1 MLTRRVTL
9 ATTVT
14 LAAGATLLT
23 DAHAQI
29 GVQRERNAPEVYA
42 ITNARIVPVA
52 GAPIEKGTIVIR
64 NGVITAVG
72 ASAAVPGDART
83 IDGAGLTVYPGFI
96 DAYGSLG
103 IPSPSAQG
111 GGGGRGGGAP
121 TAFTGG
127 PQVSAAS
134 APNSLHPAGQQP
146 EISAVDLLKP
156 DAEAMTGPQSA
167 GLTAA
172 LTAPSS
178 GIFMG
183 RSAVINL
190 AGSTTQDMLIKSP
203 VAMHIGFNAVRGGGY
218 PNSLLGVFS
227 ALRQMLLDAQRYGE
241 VESAYAKNP
250 RGMRRPENDPS
261 LAALQPVL
269 ARQMP
274 VIMLASSQREIER
287 ALDLAKEFNV
297 RPIIAGGSEAY
308 LVADRLKAENVPV
321 LLSVNFPK
329 RPTNASPDADPEPLR
344 VLRERAEAPKGP
356 AKLAQAGVKF
366 AFESGGISN
375 WADFDANIA
384 SAVTNGLT
392 ADQALRALTIAPAEL
407 FGVSDRLGTIEV
419 GKIANLTIS
428 RGDIFT
434 GGRVTQLF
442 IDGKPV
448 EARAPTTAN
457 AASMAGGSWTLTVTL
472 DIGEKPITVALI
484 QEGDRVRGTLQGALG
499 SAQISDGSVSAT
511 GELRFTASITLP
523 SATEEATF
531 AGQINGN
538 AVRGTVQIVGH
549 PPGTFV
555 GTRPA
560 ADGAPGQ
567 QGRGR
572 RPPQH

>member
-1 MLTRRVTL
+1 MALLTRRFTM
-9 ATTVT
+9 ATTAA
-14 LAAGATLLT
+14 LAVSAALPSR
-23 DAHAQI
+23 APAQI
-29 GVQRERNAPEVYA
+29 GVQCERNAPEVYA
-42 ITNARIVPVA
+42 ITNARIVPVS
-52 GAPIEKGTIVIR
+52 GAVIERGTIVIR

-72 ASAAVPGDART
+72 ASAAVPADARS

-103 IPSPSAQG
+103 IPSAAAPAA
-111 GGGGRGGGAP
+111 GGGRGAGAP
-121 TAFTGG
+121 TTAPAG
-127 PQVSAAS
+127 PQLST

-146 EISAVDLLKP
+146 EILAVDLLKA
-156 DAEAMTGPQSA
+156 DAEAMAGPESA

-190 AGSTTQDMLIKSP
+190 AGATTQEMLIKSP
-203 VAMHIGFNAVRGGGY
+203 VAMHIGFSAARGGGY
-218 PNSLLGVFS
+218 PNSLMGVFA
-227 ALRQMLLDAQRYGE
+227 ALRQMLLDAQHYGE
-241 VESAYAKNP
+241 LDAAYAKNP

-274 VIMLASSQREIER
+274 VIMLASTQREIER
-287 ALDLAKEFNV
+287 ALDLAKEFNI
-297 RPIIAGGSEAY
+297 RPIIAGGGEAY
-308 LVADRLKAENVPV
+308 LVADRLKAEGVPV

-329 RPTNASPDADPEPLR
+329 RPTNAAPDADPEPLR
-344 VLRERAEAPKGP
+344 VLRERAEAPKNP

-375 WADFDANIA
+375 WADFNTNIA
-384 SAVTNGLT
+384 SAVTSGLT
-392 ADQALRALTIAPAEL
+392 ADQALRALTITPAEL

-428 RGDIFT
+428 RGDVFA
-434 GGRVTQLF
+434 GGRVTKLF

-448 EARAPTTAN
+448 EARAPVTAN
-457 AASMAGGSWTLTVTL
+457 APSMAAGTWTLTVTL

-484 QEGDRVRGTLQGALG
+484 EEGDRIRGTLQGALG
-499 SAQISDGSVSAT
+499 SAQISDGSVSAA
-511 GELRFTASITLP
+511 GELRFTVSITLP

-549 PPGTFV
+549 PPGSFV

-560 ADGAPGQ
+560 AEGAQGQ
-567 QGRGR
+567 QGGRR
-572 RPPQH
+572 RPPQR